1 MGQLGSVMGVDA
13 AGNVSVLIKANL
25 WTFNP
30 LCVRLA
36 DKEEEQEVS
45 SQSIYTLTLIDSL

>member
-1 MGQLGSVMGVDA
+1 MGVDA

-30 LCVRLA
+30 LSVRLA

-45 SQSIYTLTLIDSL
+45 SQSIYT